1 MSLLQGRFDLL
12 GRGAGSNAEEHVKPF
27 PVGV

>member
-1 MSLLQGRFDLL
+1 MSLMQGRFDAL
-12 GRGAGSNAEEHVKPF
+12 RPSARAEEHSVKPF

>member
-1 MSLLQGRFDLL
+1 MSLLQGRFDFF
-12 GRGAGSNAEEHVKPF
+12 GGIRRSNEEEHVKPF

>member
-1 MSLLQGRFDLL
+1 MSLMQGRFDAF
-12 GRGAGSNAEEHVKPF
+12 GQARSAEEHSVKPF